1 MKLFIIFKEF
11 VILHQ
16 ITFIMKNL
24 RKHYFYFIIILT
36 FIGVNKSNAQN
47 SQFELIQDNNFE
59 KLVKEKISVN
69 NSFSIYKNFSIQLFN
84 GNKIDTEN
92 KFHEFKNIFPDFV
105 ATIIYAEPKYKLI
118 VGNYRNKI
126 DAERNLSKLRKNYP
140 EAFIVRLT
148 K

>member
-1 MKLFIIFKEF
+1 MFIIFKEN
-11 VILHQ
+11 VILQQ
-16 ITFIMKNL
+16 IAFIMKNL
-24 RKHYFYFIIILT
+24 RNQIPYFIIILT
-36 FIGVNKSNAQN
+36 FFNVNNSSAQR
-47 SQFELIQDNNFE
+47 SQFELIQDYNFE
-59 KLVKEKISVN
+59 KLVKEKNSVN

-84 GNKIDTEN
+84 GDKTDTEN
-92 KFHEFKNIFPDFV
+92 KFHEFKNTFPDVV

-126 DAERNLSKLRKNYP
+126 DAERNLIKLRKNYP

>member
-1 MKLFIIFKEF
+1 MFIIFKEI
-11 VILHQ
+11 VILLQ
-16 ITFIMKNL
+16 IPFIMKNL
-24 RKHYFYFIIILT
+24 RNQTFYFIIFLT
-36 FIGVNKSNAQN
+36 YLYVNNSYSQN
-47 SQFELIQDNNFE
+47 SQFVLIQDNNFE

-92 KFHEFKNIFPDFV
+92 KFHEFKNNFPDVV

-126 DAERNLSKLRKNYP
+126 DAERNLIKLRKIYP
-140 EAFIVRLT
+140 DAFIVRLT